1 MVIYSEK
8 CEQNWLKI
16 NNRGEGGG
24 WGGVCGGGGGG
35 INMSWVEKNRKIN
48 NWGAVGGVIIRDS
61 RVLTKS
67 MAK

>member
-16 NNRGEGGG
+16 NNRG
-24 WGGVCGGGGGG
+24 GGGGGG
-35 INMSWVEKNRKIN
+35 GVWQGGLKMSWVEKNRKIN